1 MTAKEFLSQYA
12 NTAAEITTLT
22 EQIRAQREL
31 AENITVGFENDGGA
45 PGTRRTDKLE
55 AIVSN
60 IVDLE
65 NELTERSVQLAAVQ
79 KDVYHVIC
87 EVKDSRLRTLLT
99 MRYMG
104 GKPFN
109 VIAETMRN
117 TSGEQYSEHH
127 VAHRMHDRA
136 LTEVQKILGKI

>member
-12 NTAAEITTLT
+12 NTSAEIMTLT
-22 EQIRAQREL
+22 EQIQAQREL
-31 AENITVGFENDGGA
+31 AEKITVSFESDGSS

-55 AIVSN
+55 ACMAN

-65 NELTERSVQLAAVQ
+65 DELSRRSAELAAIQ
-79 KDVYHVIC
+79 KDVFHVIC
-87 EVKDSRLRTLLT
+87 EVKDSKLRTLLT

-109 VIAETMRN
+109 VIAEIMRN
-117 TSGEQYSEHH
+117 TSGEPYSEHH

>member
-12 NTAAEITTLT
+12 NTSAEITTLI

-31 AENITVGFENDGGA
+31 AESITVGFENDGSTS
-45 PGTRRTDKLE
+45 GTRRTDKLE
-55 AIVSN
+55 SCMAN
-60 IVDLE
+60 IIDLE
-65 NELTERSVQLAAVQ
+65 NELIRRSAELAAIQ
-79 KDVYHVIC
+79 KDVFNVIC
-87 EVKDSRLRTLLT
+87 EVKDSKLRTLLT

-109 VIAETMRN
+109 VIAETMQN
-117 TSGEQYSEHH
+117 SSGEPYSEHH
-127 VAHRMHDRA
+127 VSHRMHDRA